1 MQLETLRF
9 LLALEQWGSTRKA
22 ADNLNTS
29 YQNVSRVLHLAEE
42 ELDCQ
47 LFKRTSKG
55 LLPTADGQLALE
67 SAKKM
72 LIIYDDMLDKF
83 QKKDT
88 QKSSRLFGKLF
99 LHSSIAVS
107 NGFINDILLEFSHQY
122 PKVQIKIVEEDA
134 YAPIDEQEGRLYFVP
149 RTAWDIETA
158 SYPTTP
164 LLKDKMTLLVKKDS
178 VFNSQKT
185 ISLKKVMSLPL
196 ALLTN
201 DTWENS
207 IFGRIL
213 LKQNLVPQNPL
224 YISSIMGFQKCIG
237 SGQYVGLSTEKLSHK
252 LISGQKSQLFQIIP
266 IRDKSIDIYHC
277 LVIREPDKL
286 SALEKRFVDFLKEY
300 FYD

>member
-42 ELDCQ
+42 ELGCQ

-55 LLPTADGQLALE
+55 LLPTVDGHLALE

-88 QKSSRLFGKLF
+88 QKSSRLLGKLF
-99 LHSSIAVS
+99 LHSSIVVS
-107 NGFINDILLEFSHQY
+107 NSFINDVLLEFSRQY
-122 PKVQIKIVEEDA
+122 PKVQIKVVEEDA
-134 YAPIDEQEGRLYFVP
+134 YAPIGEQEGRLYFVP
-149 RTAWDIETA
+149 RTTWDIETA
-158 SYPTTP
+158 LYPTTP

-196 ALLTN
+196 ALITN

-224 YISSIMGFQKCIG
+224 YISSIMGFQKYVG
-237 SGQYVGLSTEKLSHK
+237 SGQYVGLSTEKLAHK
-252 LISGQKSQLFQIIP
+252 LVSGQKSQLFQIIP

-286 SALEKRFVDFLKEY
+286 SALEERFVDFLKEY
-300 FYD
+300 FHD